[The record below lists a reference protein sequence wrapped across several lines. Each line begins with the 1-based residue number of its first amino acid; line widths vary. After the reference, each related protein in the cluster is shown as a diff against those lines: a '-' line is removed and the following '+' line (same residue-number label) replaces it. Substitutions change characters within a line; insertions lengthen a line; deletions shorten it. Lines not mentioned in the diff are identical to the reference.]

1 MNEKNYS
8 FIKKVNLSTMI
19 FYIVLSIVTLM
30 MSVGAFVSGIMLSH
44 FSGELWNFP
53 KYGDDNVVAGY
64 DLIARLFGGGV
75 GVLMAAVMI
84 AVGIIILPML
94 FLGISMII
102 SGIRCNGVL
111 KVPGMLNLR
120 KIRNSG
126 IYKLVVNSLF
136 LLAFGILC
144 VTELSVFMGVCA
156 TTSLIFEV
164 LLIVMLEKIAEMSRS
179 NGYAGPG
186 NISY

>member
-8 FIKKVNLSTMI
+8 FIKNVNLSTMI
-19 FYIVLSIVTLM
+19 FYIVLSIVTLL
-30 MSVGAFVSGIMLSH
+30 MSVGAFVSGIMLSR

-53 KYGDDNVVAGY
+53 EYGEANVVAGY
-64 DLIARLFGGGV
+64 DLIARLFGGGA

-84 AVGIIILPML
+84 AIGIIILPML
-94 FLGISMII
+94 FLGISMVV
-102 SGIRCNGVL
+102 SGIRCNGAL
-111 KVPGMLNLR
+111 RVPGMLNLR
-120 KIRNSG
+120 RIRNSS

-156 TTSLIFEV
+156 TAFLIFEV
-164 LLIVMLEKIAEMSRS
+164 LLVVMLEKTAEMSRS